1 MMELKI
7 MEPAAFA
14 AADLSLF
21 TVVDMR
27 EEGVPPSLRIP
38 GAVEIPFSRWFSEAD
53 KIPKEKPVLLLCQIG
68 KCSELAGEIIRG
80 TVADGDHV
88 IIDVEGEGDARKLT
102 FSAK

>member
-68 KCSELAGEIIRG
+68 KCSELAGEIMADRG
-80 TVADGDHV
+80 Y
-88 IIDVEGEGDARKLT
+88 DVSSLRGGFAAYYALQKKTGR
-102 FSAK
+102 